1 MRYIQKNKTGKGY
14 SSLLKIH
21 KAKGCYDDTKND
33 NSKSPKITIRT
44 DVLEDLLNE
53 QGYICAYC
61 MRKISLDNAQIEHI
75 IGQNYIDEQKQ
86 EIGKTEDTNYNN
98 MLAVCQGSFCDK
110 ETHCDS
116 SRSKYQEKRPI
127 LNISPLNKKQMNS
140 IKFSQSGIVYYENI
154 DDETEISFDLNK
166 VLNLNCK
173 NIKNDRKKII
183 TIIKRLLAKHKF
195 DKKFVKKE
203 LEYWEQKN
211 PTYKA
216 YCYVAIFELRKY
228 I

>member
-21 KAKGCYDDTKND
+21 KANGCYDDTKND

-44 DVLEDLLNE
+44 DILQDLLNE

-75 IGQNYIDEQKQ
+75 IGQNYIDEQKK

-98 MLAVCQGSFCDK
+98 MLAVCQGSFCEK

-116 SRSKYQEKRPI
+116 SRSKYQDKKP
-127 LNISPLNKKQMNS
+127 LLSISPLNKLDMS
-140 IKFSQSGIVYYENI
+140 YIKFSETGVIYYQDI
-154 DDETEISFDLNK
+154 DALTDMNYDLST

-173 NIKNDRKKII
+173 SIKEER
-183 TIIKRLLAKHKF
+183 KRLTKSIKSILVKHKF
-195 DKKFVKKE
+195 DKKFAKNKLDFWETNNNKE
-203 LEYWEQKN
+203 FCQ
-211 PTYKA
+211 
-216 YCYVAIFELRKY
+216 VAIFILKKY